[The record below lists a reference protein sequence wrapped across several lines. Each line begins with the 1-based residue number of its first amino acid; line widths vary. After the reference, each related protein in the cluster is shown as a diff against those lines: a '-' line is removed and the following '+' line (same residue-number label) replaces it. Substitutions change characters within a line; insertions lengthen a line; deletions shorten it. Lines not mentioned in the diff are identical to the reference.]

1 MCFMEKD
8 EQLKAAMNCLYVWTY
23 ELAEYAGATIDD
35 VEEFWKELITVPEL
49 LQEYAYYH
57 DNGEVLCRYR
67 INGYSVAD
75 IMVWQIDHFR
85 AHMDRVFTNN
95 KNNTKKLVYETFK
108 KMLEIRRNPEILRE
122 LQSETGTDLVSGWTV
137 G

>member
-1 MCFMEKD
+1 MDKE
-8 EQLKAAMNCLYVWTY
+8 EQYKAAMNCLYVWTY
-23 ELAEYAGATIDD
+23 ELAEYAGVTVED

-57 DNGEVLCRYR
+57 DTGEVLCRYR

-95 KNNTKKLVYETFK
+95 KCNTKKLAYETFK
-108 KMLEIRRNPEILRE
+108 KMLEIRRNPAILRE
-122 LQSETGTDLVSGWTV
+122 LESETGTDLSSGWTI